1 MLELFDMEQFLTNE
15 EYRKIWIN
23 LNESLKSGFNILE
36 ILSLTPNFFNMST
49 LYPIVNKL
57 LNSVSNTYNNCI
69 NIANTLSNEKE
80 YKYKVND
87 NFKAITDVIN
97 DTRIYN
103 FIRTSNI
110 TLDLNELCKLTG
122 TQILL

>member
-57 LNSVSNTYNNCI
+57 LNSVSNTYNDCI

-80 YKYKVND
+80 YK
-87 NFKAITDVIN
+87 
-97 DTRIYN
+97 
-103 FIRTSNI
+103 
-110 TLDLNELCKLTG
+110 
-122 TQILL
+122 